1 MKMRK
6 AMEFCPTC
14 GTLLKYEI
22 GAQARF
28 FCRTCPY
35 ICSLQ
40 GRNKIKRKLQLQK
53 KEFEPVFTLDDMM
66 KGGSETEA
74 TCPHCNFGKA
84 RFQQLQTRSADEPAT
99 TFYFCLNEKCSR
111 MWRED

>member
-1 MKMRK
+1 
-6 AMEFCPTC
+6 MEFCPTC
-14 GTLLKYEI
+14 GVLLRYELPNM
-22 GAQARF
+22 GQPARF
-28 FCRTCPY
+28 YCRTCPY
-35 ICSLQ
+35 ICSIQ
-40 GRNKIKRKLQLQK
+40 GRVKIKRKLQLAK

-84 RFQQLQTRSADEPAT
+84 RFQQVQTRSADEPAT